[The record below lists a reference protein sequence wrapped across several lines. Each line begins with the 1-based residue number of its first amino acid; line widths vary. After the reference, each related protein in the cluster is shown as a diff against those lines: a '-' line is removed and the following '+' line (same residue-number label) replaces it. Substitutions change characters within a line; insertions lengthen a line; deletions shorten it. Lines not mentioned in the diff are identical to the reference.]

1 MCRLYVPFAIL
12 LAVQSYYSE
21 ERVVFRKIF
30 IFVASIVIVVLI
42 ARLPVF
48 PLIVEMRE
56 ITQTG
61 ESLSQE
67 WRFVPMLE
75 FYDSAR
81 FAQSGWLDSTWNNY
95 LVLALLNHAGL
106 IVVFFVVRN
115 IFRYLQNNR

>member
-1 MCRLYVPFAIL
+1 M
-12 LAVQSYYSE
+12 
-21 ERVVFRKIF
+21 FRKIF
-30 IFVASIVIVVLI
+30 IFVASIVIVVLV
-42 ARLPVF
+42 ARLPIF

-56 ITQTG
+56 IAQTG

-67 WRFVPMLE
+67 WRFVPMPE
-75 FYDSAR
+75 FCDSAR
-81 FAQSGWLDSTWNNY
+81 FAQSGWLDSTLNNY